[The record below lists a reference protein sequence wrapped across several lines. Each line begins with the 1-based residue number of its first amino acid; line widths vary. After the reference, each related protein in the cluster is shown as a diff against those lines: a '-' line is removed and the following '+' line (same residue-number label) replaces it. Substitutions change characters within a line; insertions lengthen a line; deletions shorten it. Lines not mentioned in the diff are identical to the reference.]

1 MGSWEEGWRE
11 GAAGGLKPGPASPFL
26 GLPGSYH
33 IPPWG
38 LGLEGKGRCS
48 AFPVIP
54 TPSADLPAQMY
65 LCTLFTTQLPW
76 EAFLGHRGPR
86 VPLLLPAPGGAV
98 QTPSHN
104 KLRHVLTHGRGGT
117 TSSTPVPRVSLLA
130 FLNTPTQSALPQ

>member
-11 GAAGGLKPGPASPFL
+11 GAAGGLKPGPASPFQ

-38 LGLEGKGRCS
+38 LGLEGKGQCS

-65 LCTLFTTQLPW
+65 LCTLFTTQLPGKASLAT
-76 EAFLGHRGPR
+76 EAQECLCSY
-86 VPLLLPAPGGAV
+86 LLLEGR
-98 QTPSHN
+98 S
-104 KLRHVLTHGRGGT
+104 RHRLV
-117 TSSTPVPRVSLLA
+117 TSSATS
-130 FLNTPTQSALPQ
+130 